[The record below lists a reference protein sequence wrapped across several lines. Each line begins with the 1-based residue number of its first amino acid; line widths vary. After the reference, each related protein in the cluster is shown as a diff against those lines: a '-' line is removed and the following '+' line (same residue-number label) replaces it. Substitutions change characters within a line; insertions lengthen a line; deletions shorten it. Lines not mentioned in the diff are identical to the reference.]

1 MPITK
6 LLLKGDIPSKKNR
19 YRRGINNS
27 FYLPKIVSAQLASL
41 EMQAMIQWRPRP
53 AVEHPDITMMFVL
66 TSRRKDP
73 NNLQQTIL
81 DVLQKARVIVND
93 NVAKCNGR
101 LVIEPS
107 VVDPD
112 GEESVEVII
121 HERDITTGGG
131 AGGRHRV

>member
-1 MPITK
+1 MHITK
-6 LLLKGDIPSKKNR
+6 LLLKGVIPAKKNM
-19 YRRGINNS
+19 YRRGRGNS
-27 FYLPKIVSAQLASL
+27 FFLPRCVAENLRSL
-41 EMQAMIQWRPRP
+41 ELQAMIQWRPRP
-53 AVEHPDITMMFVL
+53 AVEHPDITMRFVL

-81 DVLQKARVIVND
+81 DVLQKAHVIVND

-107 VVDPD
+107 IVDPHGD
-112 GEESVEVII
+112 ESVEVII
-121 HERDITTGGG
+121 HERDITGGR